1 MDIKINN
8 ISFQGK
14 SEILYGLTKAA
25 KIARSSELAQKAYT
39 TSRNGMTKFEELT
52 AYDASMRAYFDM
64 VTKDSEFPEI
74 VKNLL
79 NSEEIKPIKNIL
91 KEENIEHGTIQ
102 PLTLFFKKMIDVAA
116 KNQRSTEVFNAIG
129 TLSYILRR

>member
-79 NSEEIKPIKNIL
+79 NPEEIKPIKNIL

-102 PLTLFFKKMIDVAA
+102 PLSLFCKKMIDVAA

-129 TLSYILRR
+129 TLSYLLR